1 MQFNTITPNWF
12 VIRNDDEKKQLEK
25 ILKKLGLTLVPI
37 RKEEVPAL
45 LESDSDT
52 DSTELYYDEEDEQQS
67 ELPND
72 NDNEGTDA
80 VA

>member
-1 MQFNTITPNWF
+1 MQFHTITPNWF
-12 VIRNDDEKKQLEK
+12 VIRNDDEKKQLQK

-52 DSTELYYDEEDEQQS
+52 DATQLYYDEEDEPESQLS
-67 ELPND
+67 ND
-72 NDNEGTDA
+72 HHNEGPDP